1 MGKEQEVESLS
12 IKLNIDTVAVIQGL
26 TAVNNLFTKIS
37 DNAYTTTVQVNRML
51 AALGQLSGVHADTNG
66 VDLNGTPYRR
76 ATAEPTPPNDAGTTP
91 PPPPPPQPTPRPTV
105 APAPAPILPR
115 TAPRTNAHRLDYTT
129 RKWVNRIKRLVMP
142 LITVFGARALW
153 KGFNEGVK
161 MIDTYRKQIGMNTA
175 ELDKW
180 AKANQY
186 AGGSQKAFL
195 DTMAKFVKETGKSG
209 DEFIEMM
216 LHLNEMSKKEQEAFL
231 KTKGY
236 SEEAVAIF
244 KKSDADIVDILSV
257 TKDMAFTDNDI
268 KTVKG
273 FNEQWQRFKVIS
285 QGIGNILIRYIQPAL
300 TAILRLLND
309 VGDWAVKHQGTL
321 KTIATLMAMAFG
333 GAFIRQLKAGTGAGG
348 MFVKVLKALTSGVF
362 GFGKALNGVF
372 AAVFGAI
379 FVKRLKFSAISG
391 GALVTVFKNL
401 AKGVWAF
408 SKALLKSPITKVV
421 GALGFLYLILEDIVG
436 FVQGKNSFIGNML
449 EKWFGKDVAE
459 EVKASLTEVVDAISD
474 LWTFI
479 KFIFGSMTG
488 KLNGWGI
495 SWKNIGKLI
504 ATVVRWIIFIFS
516 LGVATI
522 LKILSVLG
530 KAIGKSIGYL
540 VVNIPKWWETIVNA
554 VKGWW
559 EDLKQGASDIWN
571 GIKDVISG
579 VIDEIVKIFE
589 NMWKSACEYIDK
601 TIDKLKELNPFQDKM
616 EAFGAWF
623 YDFKNGNPSDKVT
636 GTTRLPISRGVNIN
650 SEQKN
655 NITINTNES
664 AKAVKKTVER
674 YSKDLI
680 PSYVPMMN

>member
-76 ATAEPTPPNDAGTTP
+76 ATAEPTPPNDAGTPP

-161 MIDTYRKQIGMNTA
+161 MIDTYRKQIGMSTA

-216 LHLNEMSKKEQEAFL
+216 LHLNEMSKKEREAFL

-236 SEEAVAIF
+236 SEEAVALFLKNDNEIIRILKQTKEIAF
-244 KKSDADIVDILSV
+244 SDDDV
-257 TKDMAFTDNDI
+257 
-268 KTVKG
+268 KTVKA
-273 FNEQWQRFKVIS
+273 FNEQWERFKVLS
-285 QGIGNILIRYIQPAL
+285 QGIGNIFIRGIQPVF
-300 TAILRLLND
+300 TAVLKLVNGICDLIVRHKTTFKVLLS
-309 VGDWAVKHQGTL
+309 L
-321 KTIATLMAMAFG
+321 LMVAFG
-333 GAFIRQLKAGTGAGG
+333 GALIRQMRMGASAGG
-348 MFVKVLKALTSGVF
+348 LLVRVLQALTRGVF
-362 GFGKALNGVF
+362 S
-372 AAVFGAI
+372 
-379 FVKRLKFSAISG
+379 FSR
-391 GALVTVFKNL
+391 
-401 AKGVWAF
+401 
-408 SKALLKSPITKVV
+408 ALLASPLTWWLL
-421 GALGFLYLILEDIVG
+421 ALGALYLILEDIYYFATGGESV
-436 FVQGKNSFIGNML
+436 IGDLLN
-449 EKWFGKDVAE
+449 EWFGKENTEAIKKDLAEIVEGIIEFGGIVKEVAKDIFPYF
-459 EVKASLTEVVDAISD
+459 VKLS
-474 LWTFI
+474 
-479 KFIFGSMTG
+479 KFIV
-488 KLNGWGI
+488 KLQVTYLKAIFLIISAIIYGI
-495 SWKNIGKLI
+495 AKIGQWIGK
-504 ATVVRWIIFIFS
+504 
-516 LGVATI
+516 G
-522 LKILSVLG
+522 
-530 KAIGKSIGYL
+530 IGYL
-540 VVNIPKWWETIVNA
+540 VVNVPKWLDKVGKFVSDTWEGIK
-554 VKGWW
+554 KGT
-559 EDLKQGASDIWN
+559 EEVWN
-571 GIKDVISG
+571 GIKNFIGST
-579 VIDEIVKIFE
+579 IDGIIGFFK
-589 NMWKSACEYIDK
+589 NMWKTACDYVNK
-601 TIDKLKELNPFQDKM
+601 TIDKLQELNPFQEKS
-616 EAFGAWF
+616 EAFGAWWH
-623 YDFKNGNPSDKVT
+623 DFKNGNPADKLI
-636 GTTRLPISRGVNIN
+636 GTTRLPTSRGTNIN
-650 SEQKN
+650 SKQTN

-664 AKAVKKTVER
+664 GKAVKKTVER

-680 PSYVPMMN
+680 PSYVPQMN

>member
-66 VDLNGTPYRR
+66 VDLSGTPYRR

-153 KGFNEGVK
+153 KGFNEGVR

-236 SEEAVAIF
+236 SEEAVALFLKNDNEIISILKQTKEIAF
-244 KKSDADIVDILSV
+244 SDDDV
-257 TKDMAFTDNDI
+257 
-268 KTVKG
+268 KTVKA
-273 FNEQWQRFKVIS
+273 FNEQWERFKVLS
-285 QGIGNILIRYIQPAL
+285 QGIGNIFIRGIQPVF
-300 TAILRLLND
+300 TAVLKLVNGICDLIVRHKTTFKVLLS
-309 VGDWAVKHQGTL
+309 L
-321 KTIATLMAMAFG
+321 LMVAFG
-333 GAFIRQLKAGTGAGG
+333 GALIRQMRMGASAGG
-348 MFVKVLKALTSGVF
+348 LLVRVLQALTRGVF
-362 GFGKALNGVF
+362 S
-372 AAVFGAI
+372 
-379 FVKRLKFSAISG
+379 FSR
-391 GALVTVFKNL
+391 
-401 AKGVWAF
+401 
-408 SKALLKSPITKVV
+408 ALLASPLTWWLL
-421 GALGFLYLILEDIVG
+421 ALGALYLILEDIYYFATGGESV
-436 FVQGKNSFIGNML
+436 IGDLLN
-449 EKWFGKDVAE
+449 EWFGKENTEEIKKDLAEIVEGIIEFGGIVKKVA
-459 EVKASLTEVVDAISD
+459 KDIFPY
-474 LWTFI
+474 FI
-479 KFIFGSMTG
+479 KLSKFMVKLQTTYLKAIFFIISAIIY
-488 KLNGWGI
+488 GI
-495 SWKNIGKLI
+495 AKIGQWIGK
-504 ATVVRWIIFIFS
+504 
-516 LGVATI
+516 G
-522 LKILSVLG
+522 
-530 KAIGKSIGYL
+530 IGYL
-540 VVNIPKWWETIVNA
+540 VVNVPKWLDKVGQFVSDTWE
-554 VKGWW
+554 
-559 EDLKQGASDIWN
+559 
-571 GIKDVISG
+571 GIKKGTEEAWNSVCDIISG
-579 VIDEIVKIFE
+579 VIDNIIGFFK
-589 NMWKSACEYIDK
+589 NMWDKACEYIDK
-601 TIDKLKELNPFQDKM
+601 TVDKLKELNPFQDKS
-616 EAFGAWF
+616 EAFGSWVF
-623 YDFKNGNPSDKVT
+623 DRFNGNPADKVI
-636 GTTRLPISRGVNIN
+636 GTTRLPTSRSTNIK
-650 SEQKN
+650 SKQTN

-664 AKAVKKTVER
+664 AKAVKSSVER

-680 PSYVPMMN
+680 PSYVPQMI

>member
-76 ATAEPTPPNDAGTTP
+76 ATAEPTPPNDADTT

-236 SEEAVAIF
+236 SEEAVALFLKNDNEIIRILKQTKEIAF
-244 KKSDADIVDILSV
+244 SDDDV
-257 TKDMAFTDNDI
+257 
-268 KTVKG
+268 KTVKA
-273 FNEQWQRFKVIS
+273 FNEQWERFKVLS
-285 QGIGNILIRYIQPAL
+285 QGIGNIFIRGIQPVF
-300 TAILRLLND
+300 TAVLKLVNGICDLIVRHKTTFKVLLS
-309 VGDWAVKHQGTL
+309 L
-321 KTIATLMAMAFG
+321 LMVAFG
-333 GAFIRQLKAGTGAGG
+333 GALIRQMRMGASAGG
-348 MFVKVLKALTSGVF
+348 LLVRVLQALTRGVF
-362 GFGKALNGVF
+362 S
-372 AAVFGAI
+372 
-379 FVKRLKFSAISG
+379 FSR
-391 GALVTVFKNL
+391 
-401 AKGVWAF
+401 
-408 SKALLKSPITKVV
+408 ALLASPLTWWLL
-421 GALGFLYLILEDIVG
+421 ALGALYLILEDIYYFATDGESV
-436 FVQGKNSFIGNML
+436 IGDLLN
-449 EKWFGKDVAE
+449 EWFGKENTEEIKKDLAEIVEGIIEFGGIVKEVAKDIFPYF
-459 EVKASLTEVVDAISD
+459 VKLS
-474 LWTFI
+474 
-479 KFIFGSMTG
+479 KFIV
-488 KLNGWGI
+488 KLQVTYLKAIFLIISAIIYGI
-495 SWKNIGKLI
+495 AKLGQWIGK
-504 ATVVRWIIFIFS
+504 
-516 LGVATI
+516 G
-522 LKILSVLG
+522 
-530 KAIGKSIGYL
+530 IGYL
-540 VVNIPKWWETIVNA
+540 VVNVPKWLDKVGKFVSDTWEGIK
-554 VKGWW
+554 KGT
-559 EDLKQGASDIWN
+559 ENIWN
-571 GIKDVISG
+571 GIKNFIGST
-579 VIDEIVKIFE
+579 IDGIIGFFK
-589 NMWKSACEYIDK
+589 NMWKTACDYVNK
-601 TIDKLKELNPFQDKM
+601 TIGKLKELNPLQERSED
-616 EAFGAWF
+616 GGVWLH
-623 YDFKNGNPSDKVT
+623 DFIYGDPTAGIVGTHALPTYNIHSD
-636 GTTRLPISRGVNIN
+636 
-650 SEQKN
+650 QKN

-680 PSYVPMMN
+680 PSYVPQMN

>member
-153 KGFNEGVK
+153 KGFNEGVR

-236 SEEAVAIF
+236 SEEAVALFLKNDNEIISILKQTKEIAF
-244 KKSDADIVDILSV
+244 SDDDV
-257 TKDMAFTDNDI
+257 
-268 KTVKG
+268 KTVKA
-273 FNEQWQRFKVIS
+273 FNEQWERFKVLS
-285 QGIGNILIRYIQPAL
+285 QGIGNIFIRGIQPVF
-300 TAILRLLND
+300 TAVLKLVNGICDLIVRHKTTFKVLLS
-309 VGDWAVKHQGTL
+309 L
-321 KTIATLMAMAFG
+321 LMVAFG
-333 GAFIRQLKAGTGAGG
+333 GALIRQMRMGASAGG
-348 MFVKVLKALTSGVF
+348 LLVRVLQALTRGVF
-362 GFGKALNGVF
+362 S
-372 AAVFGAI
+372 
-379 FVKRLKFSAISG
+379 FSR
-391 GALVTVFKNL
+391 
-401 AKGVWAF
+401 
-408 SKALLKSPITKVV
+408 ALLASPLTWWLL
-421 GALGFLYLILEDIVG
+421 ALGALYLILEDIYYFATGGESV
-436 FVQGKNSFIGNML
+436 IGDLLN
-449 EKWFGKDVAE
+449 EWFGKENTEAIKKDLAEIVDGIIEFGGIVKKVA
-459 EVKASLTEVVDAISD
+459 KDIFPY
-474 LWTFI
+474 FI
-479 KFIFGSMTG
+479 KLSKFMVKLQTTYLKAIFFIISAIIY
-488 KLNGWGI
+488 GI
-495 SWKNIGKLI
+495 AKIGQWIGK
-504 ATVVRWIIFIFS
+504 
-516 LGVATI
+516 G
-522 LKILSVLG
+522 
-530 KAIGKSIGYL
+530 IGYL
-540 VVNIPKWWETIVNA
+540 VVNVPKWLDKVGQFVSDTWE
-554 VKGWW
+554 
-559 EDLKQGASDIWN
+559 
-571 GIKDVISG
+571 GIKKGTEEAWNSVCDIISG
-579 VIDEIVKIFE
+579 VIDTIIGFFK
-589 NMWKSACEYIDK
+589 NMWDKACEYIDK
-601 TIDKLKELNPFQDKM
+601 TVDKLKELNPFQEKS
-616 EAFGAWF
+616 EAFGSWVF
-623 YDFKNGNPSDKVT
+623 DRFNGNPSDKLT
-636 GTTRLPISRGVNIN
+636 GTTRLPISRGTNIN
-650 SEQKN
+650 SEQTN

-664 AKAVKKTVER
+664 AKAVKNTVER

-680 PSYVPMMN
+680 PSYVPQMN

>member
-76 ATAEPTPPNDAGTTP
+76 ATAEPTPPNDAATTP

-236 SEEAVAIF
+236 SEEAVALFLKNDNEIIQILKQTKEIAF
-244 KKSDADIVDILSV
+244 SDDDV
-257 TKDMAFTDNDI
+257 
-268 KTVKG
+268 KTVKA
-273 FNEQWQRFKVIS
+273 FNEQWERFKVLS
-285 QGIGNILIRYIQPAL
+285 QGIGNIFIRGIQPVF
-300 TAILRLLND
+300 TAVLKLVNGICDLIVRHKTTFKVLLS
-309 VGDWAVKHQGTL
+309 L
-321 KTIATLMAMAFG
+321 LMVAFG
-333 GAFIRQLKAGTGAGG
+333 GALIRQMRMGASAGG
-348 MFVKVLKALTSGVF
+348 LLVRVLQALTRGVF
-362 GFGKALNGVF
+362 S
-372 AAVFGAI
+372 
-379 FVKRLKFSAISG
+379 FSR
-391 GALVTVFKNL
+391 
-401 AKGVWAF
+401 
-408 SKALLKSPITKVV
+408 ALLASPLTWWLL
-421 GALGFLYLILEDIVG
+421 ALGALYLILEDIYYFATGGESV
-436 FVQGKNSFIGNML
+436 IGDLLN
-449 EKWFGKDVAE
+449 EWFGKENTEAIKKDLAEIVDGIIEFGGIVKEVAKDIFPYF
-459 EVKASLTEVVDAISD
+459 VKLS
-474 LWTFI
+474 
-479 KFIFGSMTG
+479 KFIV
-488 KLNGWGI
+488 KLQTTYLKAIFFIISAIIYGI
-495 SWKNIGKLI
+495 AKIGQWIGK
-504 ATVVRWIIFIFS
+504 
-516 LGVATI
+516 G
-522 LKILSVLG
+522 
-530 KAIGKSIGYL
+530 IGYL
-540 VVNIPKWWETIVNA
+540 VVNVPKWLDKVGQFVSDTWEGI
-554 VKGWW
+554 
-559 EDLKQGASDIWN
+559 KQGTEEVWN
-571 GIKDVISG
+571 SVCEIISG
-579 VIDEIVKIFE
+579 VIDNIIGFFK
-589 NMWKSACEYIDK
+589 NMWDKACEYIDK
-601 TIDKLKELNPFQDKM
+601 TVDKLKELNPFQDKM
-616 EAFGAWF
+616 EAFGAWW
-623 YDFKNGNPSDKVT
+623 YDFKNGNPADKVT
-636 GTTRLPISRGVNIN
+636 GTTRLPISRGTNIN
-650 SEQKN
+650 SEQTN

-664 AKAVKKTVER
+664 AKAVKNTVER

-680 PSYVPMMN
+680 PSYVPQMN

>member
-153 KGFNEGVK
+153 KGFNEGVR

-236 SEEAVAIF
+236 SEEAVALFLKNDNEIISILKQTKEIAF
-244 KKSDADIVDILSV
+244 SDDDV
-257 TKDMAFTDNDI
+257 
-268 KTVKG
+268 KTVKA
-273 FNEQWQRFKVIS
+273 FNEQWERFKVLS
-285 QGIGNILIRYIQPAL
+285 QGIGNIFIRGIQPVF
-300 TAILRLLND
+300 TAVLKLVNGICDLIVRHKTTFKVLLS
-309 VGDWAVKHQGTL
+309 L
-321 KTIATLMAMAFG
+321 LMVAFG
-333 GAFIRQLKAGTGAGG
+333 GALIRQMRMGASAGG
-348 MFVKVLKALTSGVF
+348 LLVRVLQALTRGVF
-362 GFGKALNGVF
+362 S
-372 AAVFGAI
+372 
-379 FVKRLKFSAISG
+379 FSR
-391 GALVTVFKNL
+391 
-401 AKGVWAF
+401 
-408 SKALLKSPITKVV
+408 ALLASPLTWWLL
-421 GALGFLYLILEDIVG
+421 ALGALYLILEDIYYFATGGESV
-436 FVQGKNSFIGNML
+436 IGDLLN
-449 EKWFGKDVAE
+449 EWFGKENTEAIKKDLAEIVDGIIEFGGIVKKVA
-459 EVKASLTEVVDAISD
+459 KDIFPY
-474 LWTFI
+474 FI
-479 KFIFGSMTG
+479 KLSKFMVKLQTTYLKAIFFIISAIIY
-488 KLNGWGI
+488 GI
-495 SWKNIGKLI
+495 AKIGQWIGK
-504 ATVVRWIIFIFS
+504 
-516 LGVATI
+516 G
-522 LKILSVLG
+522 
-530 KAIGKSIGYL
+530 IGYL
-540 VVNIPKWWETIVNA
+540 VVNVPKWLDKVGQFVSDTWE
-554 VKGWW
+554 
-559 EDLKQGASDIWN
+559 
-571 GIKDVISG
+571 GIKKGTEEAWNSVCDIISG
-579 VIDEIVKIFE
+579 VIDTIIGFFK
-589 NMWKSACEYIDK
+589 NMWDKACEYIDK
-601 TIDKLKELNPFQDKM
+601 TVDKLKELNPFQEKS
-616 EAFGAWF
+616 EAFGSWVF
-623 YDFKNGNPSDKVT
+623 DRFNGNPSDKLT
-636 GTTRLPISRGVNIN
+636 GTTRLPISRGTNIN
-650 SEQKN
+650 SEQTN

-664 AKAVKKTVER
+664 AKAVKSSVER

-680 PSYVPMMN
+680 PSYVPQMI

>member
-26 TAVNNLFTKIS
+26 TVVNNLFTKIS

-76 ATAEPTPPNDAGTTP
+76 ATAEPTPPNDADTT

-236 SEEAVAIF
+236 SEEAVALFLKNDNEIIRILKQTKEIAF
-244 KKSDADIVDILSV
+244 SDDDV
-257 TKDMAFTDNDI
+257 
-268 KTVKG
+268 KTVKA
-273 FNEQWQRFKVIS
+273 FNEQWERFKVLS
-285 QGIGNILIRYIQPAL
+285 QGIGNIFIRGIQPVF
-300 TAILRLLND
+300 TAVLKLVNGICDLIVRHKTTFKVLLS
-309 VGDWAVKHQGTL
+309 L
-321 KTIATLMAMAFG
+321 LMVAFG
-333 GAFIRQLKAGTGAGG
+333 GALIRQMRMGASAGG
-348 MFVKVLKALTSGVF
+348 LLVRVLQALTRGVF
-362 GFGKALNGVF
+362 S
-372 AAVFGAI
+372 
-379 FVKRLKFSAISG
+379 FSR
-391 GALVTVFKNL
+391 
-401 AKGVWAF
+401 
-408 SKALLKSPITKVV
+408 ALLASPLTWWLL
-421 GALGFLYLILEDIVG
+421 ALGALYLILEDIYYFATGGESV
-436 FVQGKNSFIGNML
+436 IGDLLN
-449 EKWFGKDVAE
+449 EWFGKENTEEIKKDLAEIVEGIIEFGGIVKKVAKDIFPYF
-459 EVKASLTEVVDAISD
+459 VKLS
-474 LWTFI
+474 
-479 KFIFGSMTG
+479 KFIV
-488 KLNGWGI
+488 KLQVTYLKAIFLIISAIIYGI
-495 SWKNIGKLI
+495 AKLGQWIGK
-504 ATVVRWIIFIFS
+504 
-516 LGVATI
+516 G
-522 LKILSVLG
+522 
-530 KAIGKSIGYL
+530 IGYL
-540 VVNIPKWWETIVNA
+540 VVNVPKWFNTIAKFVSDTWEGI
-554 VKGWW
+554 
-559 EDLKQGASDIWN
+559 KQGTEEVWN
-571 GIKDVISG
+571 TICEIISG
-579 VIDEIVKIFE
+579 AIDGIIGFFK
-589 NMWKSACEYIDK
+589 NMWDKACEYIDK
-601 TIDKLKELNPFQDKM
+601 TVDKLKELNPFQKWA
-616 EAFGAWF
+616 EEKGGKL
-623 YDFKNGNPSDKVT
+623 YDAIWGNPSDKVT
-636 GTTRLPISRGVNIN
+636 GTTRLPISRGTNIN
-650 SEQKN
+650 SEQTN

-664 AKAVKKTVER
+664 AKAVKNTIER

-680 PSYVPMMN
+680 PSYVPQMN

>member
-236 SEEAVAIF
+236 SEEAVALFLKNDNEIIRILKQTKEIAF
-244 KKSDADIVDILSV
+244 SDDDV
-257 TKDMAFTDNDI
+257 
-268 KTVKG
+268 KTVKA
-273 FNEQWQRFKVIS
+273 FNEQWERFKVLS
-285 QGIGNILIRYIQPAL
+285 QGIGNIFIRGIQPVFTAVLKLVNGICDLIVRHKTTFKVLLSLLMVAFGSTLIRQMRMGASAGGLLVRVLQAL
-300 TAILRLLND
+300 TR
-309 VGDWAVKHQGTL
+309 
-321 KTIATLMAMAFG
+321 
-333 GAFIRQLKAGTGAGG
+333 
-348 MFVKVLKALTSGVF
+348 GVF
-362 GFGKALNGVF
+362 S
-372 AAVFGAI
+372 
-379 FVKRLKFSAISG
+379 FSR
-391 GALVTVFKNL
+391 
-401 AKGVWAF
+401 
-408 SKALLKSPITKVV
+408 ALLASPLTWWLL
-421 GALGFLYLILEDIVG
+421 ALGALYLILEDIYYFATGGESV
-436 FVQGKNSFIGNML
+436 IGDLLN
-449 EKWFGKDVAE
+449 EWFGKENTEAIKKDLAEIVEGIIEFGGIVKEVAKDIFPYF
-459 EVKASLTEVVDAISD
+459 VKLS
-474 LWTFI
+474 
-479 KFIFGSMTG
+479 KFIL
-488 KLNGWGI
+488 KLQTTYLKAIFFIVSAIIYGI
-495 SWKNIGKLI
+495 AKIGQWIGK
-504 ATVVRWIIFIFS
+504 
-516 LGVATI
+516 G
-522 LKILSVLG
+522 
-530 KAIGKSIGYL
+530 IGFL
-540 VVNIPKWWETIVNA
+540 VVNVPKWLDKVSQFVSDKWEGI
-554 VKGWW
+554 
-559 EDLKQGASDIWN
+559 KQGTAEVWN
-571 GIKDVISG
+571 SICEIISG
-579 VIDEIVKIFE
+579 VIDTIIGFFK
-589 NMWKSACEYIDK
+589 NMWDKACEYIDK
-601 TIDKLKELNPFQDKM
+601 TVDKLKELNPFQDKM
-616 EAFGAWF
+616 EAFGAWVF
-623 YDFKNGNPSDKVT
+623 DRFNGNPSDKVT
-636 GTTRLPISRGVNIN
+636 GTTRLPISRGTNIN
-650 SEQKN
+650 SEQTN

-664 AKAVKKTVER
+664 AKAVKTTIER

-680 PSYVPMMN
+680 PSYVPQMN

>member
-236 SEEAVAIF
+236 SEEAVALFLKNDNEIIRILKQTKEIAF
-244 KKSDADIVDILSV
+244 SDDDVKI
-257 TKDMAFTDNDI
+257 
-268 KTVKG
+268 VKG
-273 FNEQWQRFKVIS
+273 FNEQWERFKVLS
-285 QGIGNILIRYIQPAL
+285 QGIGNIFIRGIQPVFTAVLKLVNGICDLIVRHKTTFKVLLSLLMVAFGTTLIRQMRMGASAGGLLVRVLQAL
-300 TAILRLLND
+300 TR
-309 VGDWAVKHQGTL
+309 
-321 KTIATLMAMAFG
+321 
-333 GAFIRQLKAGTGAGG
+333 
-348 MFVKVLKALTSGVF
+348 GVF
-362 GFGKALNGVF
+362 S
-372 AAVFGAI
+372 
-379 FVKRLKFSAISG
+379 FSR
-391 GALVTVFKNL
+391 
-401 AKGVWAF
+401 
-408 SKALLKSPITKVV
+408 ALLASPLTWWLL
-421 GALGFLYLILEDIVG
+421 ALGALYLILEDIYYFATDGESV
-436 FVQGKNSFIGNML
+436 IGDLLN
-449 EKWFGKDVAE
+449 EWFGKENTEEIKKDLAEIVEGIIEFGGMIKEVAKDIFPYF
-459 EVKASLTEVVDAISD
+459 VKLSKFMLKLQTTYLKAIFLIISA
-474 LWTFI
+474 I
-479 KFIFGSMTG
+479 IY
-488 KLNGWGI
+488 GI
-495 SWKNIGKLI
+495 AKIGQWIGK
-504 ATVVRWIIFIFS
+504 
-516 LGVATI
+516 G
-522 LKILSVLG
+522 
-530 KAIGKSIGYL
+530 IGYL
-540 VVNIPKWWETIVNA
+540 VVNVPKWLEKVGQFVSDTWEGI
-554 VKGWW
+554 
-559 EDLKQGASDIWN
+559 KQGTVEVWN
-571 GIKDVISG
+571 SICEIISG
-579 VIDEIVKIFE
+579 VIDTVIGFFK
-589 NMWKSACEYIDK
+589 NMWDKACEYIDK
-601 TIDKLKELNPFQDKM
+601 TVDKLKELNPFQKWA
-616 EAFGAWF
+616 EEKGGKL
-623 YDFKNGNPSDKVT
+623 YDAIWGNPSDKVT
-636 GTTRLPISRGVNIN
+636 GTTRLPISRGTNIN
-650 SEQKN
+650 SNQEN
-655 NITINTNES
+655 NITINTTES
-664 AKAVKKTVER
+664 AKAVKDTIER

>member
-153 KGFNEGVK
+153 KGFNEGVR

-236 SEEAVAIF
+236 SEEAVALFLKNDNEIISILKQTKEIAF
-244 KKSDADIVDILSV
+244 SDDDV
-257 TKDMAFTDNDI
+257 
-268 KTVKG
+268 KTVKA
-273 FNEQWQRFKVIS
+273 FNEQWERFKVLS
-285 QGIGNILIRYIQPAL
+285 QGIGNIFIRGIQPVF
-300 TAILRLLND
+300 TAVLKLVNGICDLIVRHKTTFKVLLS
-309 VGDWAVKHQGTL
+309 L
-321 KTIATLMAMAFG
+321 LMVAFG
-333 GAFIRQLKAGTGAGG
+333 GALIRQMRMGASAGG
-348 MFVKVLKALTSGVF
+348 LLVRVLQALTRGVF
-362 GFGKALNGVF
+362 S
-372 AAVFGAI
+372 
-379 FVKRLKFSAISG
+379 FSR
-391 GALVTVFKNL
+391 
-401 AKGVWAF
+401 
-408 SKALLKSPITKVV
+408 ALLASPLTWWLL
-421 GALGFLYLILEDIVG
+421 ALGALYLILEDIYYFATGGESV
-436 FVQGKNSFIGNML
+436 IGDLLN
-449 EKWFGKDVAE
+449 EWFGKENTEEIKKDLAEIVEGIIEFGGIVKKVA
-459 EVKASLTEVVDAISD
+459 KDIFPY
-474 LWTFI
+474 FI
-479 KFIFGSMTG
+479 KLSKFMVKLQTTYLKAIFFIISAIIY
-488 KLNGWGI
+488 GI
-495 SWKNIGKLI
+495 AKIGQWIGK
-504 ATVVRWIIFIFS
+504 
-516 LGVATI
+516 G
-522 LKILSVLG
+522 
-530 KAIGKSIGYL
+530 IGYL
-540 VVNIPKWWETIVNA
+540 VVNVPKWLDKVGQFVSDTWEGI
-554 VKGWW
+554 
-559 EDLKQGASDIWN
+559 KQGTKEVWN
-571 GIKDVISG
+571 SICEIISG
-579 VIDEIVKIFE
+579 AIDGIIGFFK
-589 NMWKSACEYIDK
+589 NMWNKACEYIDK

-616 EAFGAWF
+616 EAFGARVF
-623 YDFKNGNPSDKVT
+623 DRFNGNPSDKLI
-636 GTTRLPISRGVNIN
+636 GTTRLPTSRGTNIK
-650 SEQKN
+650 SKQTN

-680 PSYVPMMN
+680 PSYVPQMI

>member
-26 TAVNNLFTKIS
+26 TTVNNLFTKIA

-236 SEEAVAIF
+236 SEEAVALF
-244 KKSDADIVDILSV
+244 LKNDADIIRILKQ
-257 TKDMAFTDNDI
+257 TKEIAFSDDDV
-268 KTVKG
+268 KTVKA
-273 FNEQWQRFKVIS
+273 FNEQWERFKVLS
-285 QGIGNILIRYIQPAL
+285 QGIGNIFIRGIQPVF
-300 TAILRLLND
+300 TAVLKLVNGICDLIVRHKTTFKVLLS
-309 VGDWAVKHQGTL
+309 L
-321 KTIATLMAMAFG
+321 LMVAFG
-333 GAFIRQLKAGTGAGG
+333 GTLIRQMRMGASAGG
-348 MFVKVLKALTSGVF
+348 LLVRVLQALTRGVF
-362 GFGKALNGVF
+362 
-372 AAVFGAI
+372 
-379 FVKRLKFSAISG
+379 S
-391 GALVTVFKNL
+391 
-401 AKGVWAF
+401 F
-408 SKALLKSPITKVV
+408 SKALLASPLTWWLL
-421 GALGFLYLILEDIVG
+421 ALGALYLILEDIYYFATGGESV
-436 FVQGKNSFIGNML
+436 IGDLLN
-449 EKWFGKDVAE
+449 EWFGKENTEAIKKDLAEIVEGIIEFGGIVKEVAKDIFPYF
-459 EVKASLTEVVDAISD
+459 VKLS
-474 LWTFI
+474 
-479 KFIFGSMTG
+479 KFIL
-488 KLNGWGI
+488 KLQTTYLKAIFFIISAIIYGI
-495 SWKNIGKLI
+495 AKIGQWIGK
-504 ATVVRWIIFIFS
+504 
-516 LGVATI
+516 G
-522 LKILSVLG
+522 
-530 KAIGKSIGYL
+530 IGYL
-540 VVNIPKWWETIVNA
+540 VVNVPKWLDKVGKFVSDTWEGI
-554 VKGWW
+554 
-559 EDLKQGASDIWN
+559 KQGTVEVWN
-571 GIKDVISG
+571 SICEIISG
-579 VIDEIVKIFE
+579 VIDTVIGFFK
-589 NMWKSACEYIDK
+589 NMWKTACDYVNK
-601 TIDKLKELNPFQDKM
+601 TIDKLKELNPFQEKS
-616 EAFGAWF
+616 EAFGSWVF
-623 YDFKNGNPSDKVT
+623 DRFNGNPSDKVT

-664 AKAVKKTVER
+664 AKAVKETVER

>member
-76 ATAEPTPPNDAGTTP
+76 ATAEPTPPNEAGTTP

-153 KGFNEGVK
+153 KGFNDGVK

-236 SEEAVAIF
+236 SEEAVALFLKNDNEIIRILKQTKEIAF
-244 KKSDADIVDILSV
+244 SDDDVKI
-257 TKDMAFTDNDI
+257 
-268 KTVKG
+268 VKG
-273 FNEQWQRFKVIS
+273 FNEQWERFKVLS
-285 QGIGNILIRYIQPAL
+285 QGIGNIFIRGIQPVF
-300 TAILRLLND
+300 TAVLKLVNGICDLIVRHKTTFKVLLS
-309 VGDWAVKHQGTL
+309 L
-321 KTIATLMAMAFG
+321 LMVAFG
-333 GAFIRQLKAGTGAGG
+333 GALIRQMRMGASAGG
-348 MFVKVLKALTSGVF
+348 LLVRVLQALTRGVF
-362 GFGKALNGVF
+362 S
-372 AAVFGAI
+372 
-379 FVKRLKFSAISG
+379 FSR
-391 GALVTVFKNL
+391 
-401 AKGVWAF
+401 
-408 SKALLKSPITKVV
+408 ALLASPLTWWLL
-421 GALGFLYLILEDIVG
+421 ALGALYLILEDIYYFATGGESV
-436 FVQGKNSFIGNML
+436 IGDLLN
-449 EKWFGKDVAE
+449 EWFGKENTEEIKKDLAEIVEGIIEFGGVVKEVAKDIFPYF
-459 EVKASLTEVVDAISD
+459 VKLS
-474 LWTFI
+474 
-479 KFIFGSMTG
+479 KFIV
-488 KLNGWGI
+488 KLQVTYLKAIFLIISAIIYGI
-495 SWKNIGKLI
+495 AKLGQWIGK
-504 ATVVRWIIFIFS
+504 
-516 LGVATI
+516 G
-522 LKILSVLG
+522 
-530 KAIGKSIGYL
+530 IGYL
-540 VVNIPKWWETIVNA
+540 VVNVPKWLDKVGQFVSDTWEGI
-554 VKGWW
+554 
-559 EDLKQGASDIWN
+559 KQGTEEVWN
-571 GIKDVISG
+571 TICEIISG
-579 VIDEIVKIFE
+579 AIDGIIGFFK
-589 NMWKSACEYIDK
+589 NMWDKACEYIDK
-601 TIDKLKELNPFQDKM
+601 TIDKLKELNPFQKWA
-616 EAFGAWF
+616 EEKGGKL
-623 YDFKNGNPSDKVT
+623 YDAIWGNPSDKVT
-636 GTTRLPISRGVNIN
+636 GTTRLPISRGTNIN
-650 SEQKN
+650 SEQTN

-664 AKAVKKTVER
+664 AKAVKNTIER

-680 PSYVPMMN
+680 PSYVPQMN

>member
-91 PPPPPPQPTPRPTV
+91 PPPPPPPQPTPRPTV
-105 APAPAPILPR
+105 APAPILPR

-153 KGFNEGVK
+153 KGFNEGVR

-236 SEEAVAIF
+236 SEEAVALFLKNDNEIISILKQTKEIAF
-244 KKSDADIVDILSV
+244 SDDDV
-257 TKDMAFTDNDI
+257 
-268 KTVKG
+268 KTVKA
-273 FNEQWQRFKVIS
+273 FNEQWERFKVLS
-285 QGIGNILIRYIQPAL
+285 QGIGNIFIRGIQPVF
-300 TAILRLLND
+300 TAVLKLVNGICDLIVRHKTTFKVLLS
-309 VGDWAVKHQGTL
+309 L
-321 KTIATLMAMAFG
+321 LMVAFG
-333 GAFIRQLKAGTGAGG
+333 GALIRQMRMGASAGG
-348 MFVKVLKALTSGVF
+348 LLVRVLQALTRGVF
-362 GFGKALNGVF
+362 S
-372 AAVFGAI
+372 
-379 FVKRLKFSAISG
+379 FSR
-391 GALVTVFKNL
+391 
-401 AKGVWAF
+401 
-408 SKALLKSPITKVV
+408 ALLASPLTWWLL
-421 GALGFLYLILEDIVG
+421 ALGALYLILEDIYYFATGGESV
-436 FVQGKNSFIGNML
+436 IGDLLN
-449 EKWFGKDVAE
+449 EWFGKENTEEIKKDLAEIVEGIIEFGGIVKKVA
-459 EVKASLTEVVDAISD
+459 KDIFPY
-474 LWTFI
+474 FI
-479 KFIFGSMTG
+479 KLSKFMVKLQTTYLKAIFFIISAIIY
-488 KLNGWGI
+488 GI
-495 SWKNIGKLI
+495 AKIGQWIGK
-504 ATVVRWIIFIFS
+504 
-516 LGVATI
+516 G
-522 LKILSVLG
+522 
-530 KAIGKSIGYL
+530 IGYL
-540 VVNIPKWWETIVNA
+540 VVNVPKWLDKVGQFVSDTWEGI
-554 VKGWW
+554 
-559 EDLKQGASDIWN
+559 KQGTKEVWN
-571 GIKDVISG
+571 SVSEIISG
-579 VIDEIVKIFE
+579 VIDTIIGFFK
-589 NMWKSACEYIDK
+589 NMWDKACEYIDK
-601 TIDKLKELNPFQDKM
+601 TVDKLKELNPFQDKS
-616 EAFGAWF
+616 EAFGAWW
-623 YDFKNGNPSDKVT
+623 YDFKNGNPADKVI
-636 GTTRLPISRGVNIN
+636 GTTRLPTSRSTNIK
-650 SEQKN
+650 SKQTN

-664 AKAVKKTVER
+664 AKAVKSSVER

-680 PSYVPMMN
+680 PSYVPQMI

>member
-236 SEEAVAIF
+236 SEEAVALFLKNDNEIIRILKQTKEIAF
-244 KKSDADIVDILSV
+244 SDDDV
-257 TKDMAFTDNDI
+257 
-268 KTVKG
+268 KTVKA
-273 FNEQWQRFKVIS
+273 FNEQWERFKVLS
-285 QGIGNILIRYIQPAL
+285 QGIGNIFIRGIQPVF
-300 TAILRLLND
+300 TAVLKLVNGICDLIVRHKTTFKVLLS
-309 VGDWAVKHQGTL
+309 L
-321 KTIATLMAMAFG
+321 LMVAFG
-333 GAFIRQLKAGTGAGG
+333 GALIRQMRMGANAGG
-348 MFVKVLKALTSGVF
+348 LLVRVLQALTRGVF
-362 GFGKALNGVF
+362 S
-372 AAVFGAI
+372 
-379 FVKRLKFSAISG
+379 FSR
-391 GALVTVFKNL
+391 
-401 AKGVWAF
+401 
-408 SKALLKSPITKVV
+408 ALLASPLTWWLL
-421 GALGFLYLILEDIVG
+421 ALGALYLILEDIYYFATGGESV
-436 FVQGKNSFIGNML
+436 IGDLLN
-449 EKWFGKDVAE
+449 EWFGKENTEEIKKDLAEIVEGIIEFGGIVKEVAKDIFPYF
-459 EVKASLTEVVDAISD
+459 VKLS
-474 LWTFI
+474 
-479 KFIFGSMTG
+479 KFIL
-488 KLNGWGI
+488 KLQTTYLKAIFFIISAIIYGI
-495 SWKNIGKLI
+495 AKIGQWIGK
-504 ATVVRWIIFIFS
+504 
-516 LGVATI
+516 G
-522 LKILSVLG
+522 
-530 KAIGKSIGYL
+530 IGFL
-540 VVNIPKWWETIVNA
+540 VVNVPKWLDKVSQFVSDKWEGI
-554 VKGWW
+554 
-559 EDLKQGASDIWN
+559 KQGTAEVWN
-571 GIKDVISG
+571 SICEIISG
-579 VIDEIVKIFE
+579 VIDTIIGFFK
-589 NMWKSACEYIDK
+589 NMWDKACEYIDK
-601 TIDKLKELNPFQDKM
+601 TVDKLKELNPFQDKM

-623 YDFKNGNPSDKVT
+623 YDFKNGNPADNLT
-636 GTTRLPISRGVNIN
+636 GTTRLPISRGTNIN
-650 SEQKN
+650 SEQTN

-664 AKAVKKTVER
+664 AKAVKNTIER

-680 PSYVPMMN
+680 PSYVPQMN

>member
-236 SEEAVAIF
+236 SEEAVALFLKNDNEIIRILKQTKEIAF
-244 KKSDADIVDILSV
+244 SDDDV
-257 TKDMAFTDNDI
+257 
-268 KTVKG
+268 KTVKA
-273 FNEQWQRFKVIS
+273 FNEQWERFKVLS
-285 QGIGNILIRYIQPAL
+285 QGIGNIFIRGIQPVF
-300 TAILRLLND
+300 TAVLKLVNGICDLIVRHKTTFKVLLS
-309 VGDWAVKHQGTL
+309 L
-321 KTIATLMAMAFG
+321 LMVAFG
-333 GAFIRQLKAGTGAGG
+333 GALIRQMRMGASAGG
-348 MFVKVLKALTSGVF
+348 LLVRVLQALTRGVF
-362 GFGKALNGVF
+362 S
-372 AAVFGAI
+372 
-379 FVKRLKFSAISG
+379 FSR
-391 GALVTVFKNL
+391 
-401 AKGVWAF
+401 
-408 SKALLKSPITKVV
+408 ALLASPLTWWLL
-421 GALGFLYLILEDIVG
+421 ALGALYLILEDIYYFATDGESV
-436 FVQGKNSFIGNML
+436 IGDLLN
-449 EKWFGKDVAE
+449 EWFGKENTEEIKKDLAEIVEGIIEFGGVIKEVAKDIFPYF
-459 EVKASLTEVVDAISD
+459 VKLSKFMVKLQTTYLKAIFLIISA
-474 LWTFI
+474 I
-479 KFIFGSMTG
+479 IY
-488 KLNGWGI
+488 GI
-495 SWKNIGKLI
+495 AKIGQWIGK
-504 ATVVRWIIFIFS
+504 
-516 LGVATI
+516 G
-522 LKILSVLG
+522 
-530 KAIGKSIGYL
+530 IGYL
-540 VVNIPKWWETIVNA
+540 VVNVPKWLDKVGQFVSDTWEGI
-554 VKGWW
+554 
-559 EDLKQGASDIWN
+559 KQGTKEVWN
-571 GIKDVISG
+571 SICEIISG
-579 VIDEIVKIFE
+579 VIDNIIGFFK
-589 NMWKSACEYIDK
+589 NMWDKACEYIDK
-601 TIDKLKELNPFQDKM
+601 TVDKLKELNPFQDKM
-616 EAFGAWF
+616 EEFGAWF
-623 YDFKNGNPSDKVT
+623 YDFKNGNPADKLT
-636 GTTRLPISRGVNIN
+636 GTTRLPTSRGTNIN
-650 SEQKN
+650 SEQTN

-664 AKAVKKTVER
+664 AKAVKNTVER

-680 PSYVPMMN
+680 PSYVPQMN

>member
-26 TAVNNLFTKIS
+26 TVVNNLFTKIS

-76 ATAEPTPPNDAGTTP
+76 ATAEPTPPNDADTT

-236 SEEAVAIF
+236 SEEAVALFLKNDNEIIRILKQTKEIAF
-244 KKSDADIVDILSV
+244 SDDDV
-257 TKDMAFTDNDI
+257 
-268 KTVKG
+268 KTVKA
-273 FNEQWQRFKVIS
+273 FNEQWERFKVLS
-285 QGIGNILIRYIQPAL
+285 QGIGNIFIRGIQPVFTAVLKLVNGICDLIVRHKTTFKVLLSLLMVAFGTTLIRQMRMGASAGGLLVRVLQAL
-300 TAILRLLND
+300 TR
-309 VGDWAVKHQGTL
+309 
-321 KTIATLMAMAFG
+321 
-333 GAFIRQLKAGTGAGG
+333 
-348 MFVKVLKALTSGVF
+348 GVF
-362 GFGKALNGVF
+362 S
-372 AAVFGAI
+372 
-379 FVKRLKFSAISG
+379 FSR
-391 GALVTVFKNL
+391 
-401 AKGVWAF
+401 
-408 SKALLKSPITKVV
+408 ALLASPLTWWLL
-421 GALGFLYLILEDIVG
+421 ALGALYLILEDIYYFATDGESV
-436 FVQGKNSFIGNML
+436 IGDLLN
-449 EKWFGKDVAE
+449 EWFGKENTEEIKKDLAEIVEGIIEFGGVVKEVAKDIFPYF
-459 EVKASLTEVVDAISD
+459 VKLS
-474 LWTFI
+474 
-479 KFIFGSMTG
+479 KFIV
-488 KLNGWGI
+488 KLQVTYLKAIFLIISAIIYGI
-495 SWKNIGKLI
+495 AKLGQWIGK
-504 ATVVRWIIFIFS
+504 
-516 LGVATI
+516 G
-522 LKILSVLG
+522 
-530 KAIGKSIGYL
+530 IGYL
-540 VVNIPKWWETIVNA
+540 VVNVPKWFNTIAKFISDTWEGI
-554 VKGWW
+554 
-559 EDLKQGASDIWN
+559 KQGTEEVWNSVCDI
-571 GIKDVISG
+571 ISG
-579 VIDEIVKIFE
+579 VIDTIIGFFK
-589 NMWKSACEYIDK
+589 NMWNKACEYIDK
-601 TIDKLKELNPFQDKM
+601 TVDKLKELNPFQEKS
-616 EAFGAWF
+616 EAFGSWVF
-623 YDFKNGNPSDKVT
+623 DRFNGNPSDRVT
-636 GTTRLPISRGVNIN
+636 GTTRLPISRGTNIN
-650 SEQKN
+650 SEQTN

-664 AKAVKKTVER
+664 AKAVKNTIER

-680 PSYVPMMN
+680 PSYVPQMN

>member
-26 TAVNNLFTKIS
+26 TTVNNLFTKIS

-76 ATAEPTPPNDAGTTP
+76 ATAEPTPPNDAGTPP

-216 LHLNEMSKKEQEAFL
+216 LHLNEMSKKEREAFL

-236 SEEAVAIF
+236 SEEAVALFLKNDNEIIRILKQTKEIAF
-244 KKSDADIVDILSV
+244 SDDDV
-257 TKDMAFTDNDI
+257 
-268 KTVKG
+268 KTVKA
-273 FNEQWQRFKVIS
+273 FNEQWERFKVLS
-285 QGIGNILIRYIQPAL
+285 QGIGNIFIRGIQPVF
-300 TAILRLLND
+300 TAVLKLVNGICDLIVRHKTTFKVLLS
-309 VGDWAVKHQGTL
+309 L
-321 KTIATLMAMAFG
+321 LMVAFG
-333 GAFIRQLKAGTGAGG
+333 GALIRQMRMGASAGG
-348 MFVKVLKALTSGVF
+348 LLVRVLQALTRGVF
-362 GFGKALNGVF
+362 S
-372 AAVFGAI
+372 
-379 FVKRLKFSAISG
+379 FSR
-391 GALVTVFKNL
+391 
-401 AKGVWAF
+401 
-408 SKALLKSPITKVV
+408 ALLASPLTWWLL
-421 GALGFLYLILEDIVG
+421 ALGALYLILEDIYYFATGGESV
-436 FVQGKNSFIGNML
+436 IGDLLN
-449 EKWFGKDVAE
+449 EWFGKENTEAIKKDLAEIVEGIIEFGGIVKEVAKDIFPYF
-459 EVKASLTEVVDAISD
+459 VKLS
-474 LWTFI
+474 
-479 KFIFGSMTG
+479 KFIV
-488 KLNGWGI
+488 KLQVTYLKAIFLIISAIIYGI
-495 SWKNIGKLI
+495 AKIGQWIGK
-504 ATVVRWIIFIFS
+504 
-516 LGVATI
+516 G
-522 LKILSVLG
+522 
-530 KAIGKSIGYL
+530 IGYL
-540 VVNIPKWWETIVNA
+540 VVNVPKWLDKVGKFVSDTWEGIK
-554 VKGWW
+554 KGT
-559 EDLKQGASDIWN
+559 EEVWN
-571 GIKDVISG
+571 GIKNFIGST
-579 VIDEIVKIFE
+579 IDGIIGFFK
-589 NMWKSACEYIDK
+589 NMWKTACDYVNK
-601 TIDKLKELNPFQDKM
+601 TIDKLQELNPFQEKS
-616 EAFGAWF
+616 EAFGAWWH
-623 YDFKNGNPSDKVT
+623 DFKNGNPADKLI
-636 GTTRLPISRGVNIN
+636 GTTRLPTSRGTNIN
-650 SEQKN
+650 SKQTN

-664 AKAVKKTVER
+664 GKAVKKTVER

-680 PSYVPMMN
+680 PSYVPQMN

>member
-236 SEEAVAIF
+236 SEEAVALFLKNDNEI
-244 KKSDADIVDILSV
+244 IQILKQ
-257 TKDMAFTDNDI
+257 TKEIAFNDDDV
-268 KTVKG
+268 KTVKA
-273 FNEQWQRFKVIS
+273 FNEQWERFKVLS
-285 QGIGNILIRYIQPAL
+285 QGIGNIFIRGIQPVF
-300 TAILRLLND
+300 TAVLKLVNGICDLIVRHKTTFKVLLS
-309 VGDWAVKHQGTL
+309 L
-321 KTIATLMAMAFG
+321 LMVAFG
-333 GAFIRQLKAGTGAGG
+333 GTLIRQMRMGASAGG
-348 MFVKVLKALTSGVF
+348 LLVRVLQALTRGVF
-362 GFGKALNGVF
+362 S
-372 AAVFGAI
+372 
-379 FVKRLKFSAISG
+379 FSR
-391 GALVTVFKNL
+391 
-401 AKGVWAF
+401 
-408 SKALLKSPITKVV
+408 ALLASPLTWWLL
-421 GALGFLYLILEDIVG
+421 ALGALYLILEDIYYFATGGESV
-436 FVQGKNSFIGNML
+436 IGDLLN
-449 EKWFGKDVAE
+449 EWFGKENTEEIKKDLAEIVEGIIEFGGVIKEVAKDIFPYF
-459 EVKASLTEVVDAISD
+459 VKLSKFMVKLQTTYLKAIF
-474 LWTFI
+474 FI
-479 KFIFGSMTG
+479 ISAIIY
-488 KLNGWGI
+488 GI
-495 SWKNIGKLI
+495 AKIGQWIGK
-504 ATVVRWIIFIFS
+504 
-516 LGVATI
+516 G
-522 LKILSVLG
+522 
-530 KAIGKSIGYL
+530 IGYL
-540 VVNIPKWWETIVNA
+540 VVNVPKWLDKVGQFVSDTWEGI
-554 VKGWW
+554 
-559 EDLKQGASDIWN
+559 KQGTEEVWN
-571 GIKDVISG
+571 TVSEIISG
-579 VIDEIVKIFE
+579 VIDTIIGFFK
-589 NMWKSACEYIDK
+589 NMWDKACEYIDK
-601 TIDKLKELNPFQDKM
+601 TVDKLKELNPFQKWA
-616 EAFGAWF
+616 EEKGGKL
-623 YDFKNGNPSDKVT
+623 YDAIWGNPSDKVT
-636 GTTRLPISRGVNIN
+636 GTTRLPISRGTNIN
-650 SEQKN
+650 SEQTN

-664 AKAVKKTVER
+664 AKAVKNTVER

-680 PSYVPMMN
+680 PSYVPQMN

>member
-91 PPPPPPQPTPRPTV
+91 PPPPPPQPTPRPV

-161 MIDTYRKQIGMNTA
+161 MIDAYRKQIGMNTA

-236 SEEAVAIF
+236 SEEAVALFLKNDNEIIRILKQTKEIAF
-244 KKSDADIVDILSV
+244 SDDDV
-257 TKDMAFTDNDI
+257 
-268 KTVKG
+268 KTVKA
-273 FNEQWQRFKVIS
+273 FNEQWERFKVLS
-285 QGIGNILIRYIQPAL
+285 QGIGNIFIRGIQPVFTAVLQLVNSICDLIVKHKTTFKVLLSLLMVAFGSTLIRQMRMGASAGGLLVRVLQAL
-300 TAILRLLND
+300 TR
-309 VGDWAVKHQGTL
+309 
-321 KTIATLMAMAFG
+321 
-333 GAFIRQLKAGTGAGG
+333 
-348 MFVKVLKALTSGVF
+348 GVF
-362 GFGKALNGVF
+362 S
-372 AAVFGAI
+372 
-379 FVKRLKFSAISG
+379 FSR
-391 GALVTVFKNL
+391 
-401 AKGVWAF
+401 
-408 SKALLKSPITKVV
+408 ALLASPLTWWLL
-421 GALGFLYLILEDIVG
+421 ALGALYLILEDIYYFATG
-436 FVQGKNSFIGNML
+436 GESAIGDLLN
-449 EKWFGKDVAE
+449 EWFGKENTE
-459 EVKASLTEVVDAISD
+459 EIRKDLAEVVDGIIEFGSVVKEVAKDIFPYFVKLS
-474 LWTFI
+474 
-479 KFIFGSMTG
+479 KFIV
-488 KLNGWGI
+488 KLQVTYLKAIFLIISAIIYGI
-495 SWKNIGKLI
+495 AKIGQWIGK
-504 ATVVRWIIFIFS
+504 
-516 LGVATI
+516 G
-522 LKILSVLG
+522 
-530 KAIGKSIGYL
+530 IGYL
-540 VVNIPKWWETIVNA
+540 VVNVPKWLDKVGKFVSDTWEGI
-554 VKGWW
+554 
-559 EDLKQGASDIWN
+559 KQGTVEVWN
-571 GIKDVISG
+571 SICEVISG
-579 VIDEIVKIFE
+579 VIDTIIGFFK
-589 NMWKSACEYIDK
+589 NMWDKACEYIDK
-601 TIDKLKELNPFQDKM
+601 TIDKLKELNPFQ
-616 EAFGAWF
+616 EGAEKGAVWLH
-623 YDFKNGNPSDKVT
+623 DFIHGNPADRVT
-636 GTTRLPISRGVNIN
+636 GTTRLPISRGTNIN
-650 SEQKN
+650 SEQTN

-664 AKAVKKTVER
+664 AKAVKNTIER

-680 PSYVPMMN
+680 PSYVPQMN

>member
-91 PPPPPPQPTPRPTV
+91 PPPPPPPQPTPRPTV
-105 APAPAPILPR
+105 APAPILPR

-236 SEEAVAIF
+236 SEEAVALFLKNDNEIISILKQTKEIAF
-244 KKSDADIVDILSV
+244 SDDDV
-257 TKDMAFTDNDI
+257 
-268 KTVKG
+268 KTVKA
-273 FNEQWQRFKVIS
+273 FNEQWERFKVLS
-285 QGIGNILIRYIQPAL
+285 QGIGNIFIRGIQPVF
-300 TAILRLLND
+300 TAVLKLVNGICDLIVRHKTTFKVLLS
-309 VGDWAVKHQGTL
+309 L
-321 KTIATLMAMAFG
+321 LMVAFG
-333 GAFIRQLKAGTGAGG
+333 GALIRQMRMGASAGG
-348 MFVKVLKALTSGVF
+348 LLVRVLQALTRGVF
-362 GFGKALNGVF
+362 S
-372 AAVFGAI
+372 
-379 FVKRLKFSAISG
+379 FSR
-391 GALVTVFKNL
+391 
-401 AKGVWAF
+401 
-408 SKALLKSPITKVV
+408 ALLASPLTWWLL
-421 GALGFLYLILEDIVG
+421 ALGALYLILEDIYYFATGGESV
-436 FVQGKNSFIGNML
+436 IGDLLN
-449 EKWFGKDVAE
+449 EWFGKENTEEIKKDLAEIVEGIIEFGGIVKKVA
-459 EVKASLTEVVDAISD
+459 KDIFPY
-474 LWTFI
+474 FI
-479 KFIFGSMTG
+479 KLSKFMVKLQTTYLKAIFFIISAIIY
-488 KLNGWGI
+488 GI
-495 SWKNIGKLI
+495 AKIGQWIGK
-504 ATVVRWIIFIFS
+504 
-516 LGVATI
+516 G
-522 LKILSVLG
+522 
-530 KAIGKSIGYL
+530 IGYL
-540 VVNIPKWWETIVNA
+540 VVNVPKWLDKVGQFVSDTWEGI
-554 VKGWW
+554 
-559 EDLKQGASDIWN
+559 KQGTEEAWNSVCDI
-571 GIKDVISG
+571 ISG
-579 VIDEIVKIFE
+579 VIDTIIGFFK
-589 NMWKSACEYIDK
+589 NMWDKACEYIDK
-601 TIDKLKELNPFQDKM
+601 TVDKLKELNPFQ
-616 EAFGAWF
+616 ERSENGGVWL
-623 YDFKNGNPSDKVT
+623 YDFIHGDPTAGIV
-636 GTTRLPISRGVNIN
+636 GTHALPTYNIN
-650 SEQKN
+650 SDQKN
-655 NITINTNES
+655 IITINTNES
-664 AKAVKKTVER
+664 AKAVKNTVER

-680 PSYVPMMN
+680 PSYVPQMN

>member
-105 APAPAPILPR
+105 APAPILPR

-236 SEEAVAIF
+236 SEEAVALFLKNDNEIIRILKQTKEIAF
-244 KKSDADIVDILSV
+244 SDD
-257 TKDMAFTDNDI
+257 DI
-268 KTVKG
+268 KTVKA
-273 FNEQWQRFKVIS
+273 FNEQWERFKVLS
-285 QGIGNILIRYIQPAL
+285 QGIGNIFIRGIQPVFTAVLKLVNSICDLIVKHKTTFKVLLSLLMVAFGSTLIRQM
-300 TAILRLLND
+300 R
-309 VGDWAVKHQGTL
+309 
-321 KTIATLMAMAFG
+321 M
-333 GAFIRQLKAGTGAGG
+333 GASAGG
-348 MFVKVLKALTSGVF
+348 MLVRVLQALTRGVF
-362 GFGKALNGVF
+362 S
-372 AAVFGAI
+372 
-379 FVKRLKFSAISG
+379 FSR
-391 GALVTVFKNL
+391 
-401 AKGVWAF
+401 
-408 SKALLKSPITKVV
+408 ALLASPLTWWLL
-421 GALGFLYLILEDIVG
+421 ALGALYLILEDIYYFATGGESV
-436 FVQGKNSFIGNML
+436 IGDLLN
-449 EKWFGKDVAE
+449 EWFGKENTEEIKKDLAEIVEGIIEFGLVVKQVA
-459 EVKASLTEVVDAISD
+459 KD
-474 LWTFI
+474 
-479 KFIFGSMTG
+479 IFPYFL
-488 KLNGWGI
+488 KLSKI
-495 SWKNIGKLI
+495 
-504 ATVVRWIIFIFS
+504 
-516 LGVATI
+516 I
-522 LKILSVLG
+522 LKVQSTYLKAIFFIISAIIYGIAKIGQWIG
-530 KAIGKSIGYL
+530 KAIGFL
-540 VVNIPKWWETIVNA
+540 VVNVPKGLDMVGKFVSDTWEGI
-554 VKGWW
+554 
-559 EDLKQGASDIWN
+559 KQGTVEVWN
-571 GIKDVISG
+571 SICEIISG
-579 VIDEIVKIFE
+579 VIDTIIGFFK
-589 NMWKSACEYIDK
+589 NMWDKACEYIDK

-616 EAFGAWF
+616 EAFGALVF
-623 YDFKNGNPSDKVT
+623 DTFNGNPADKVT
-636 GTTRLPISRGVNIN
+636 GTTRLPISRGTNIN
-650 SEQKN
+650 SEQTI

-664 AKAVKKTVER
+664 AKAVKNTIER

-680 PSYVPMMN
+680 PSYVPQMN

>member
-91 PPPPPPQPTPRPTV
+91 PPPPPPQPAPRPTV

-236 SEEAVAIF
+236 SEEAVALFLKNDNEIIRILKQTKEIAF
-244 KKSDADIVDILSV
+244 SDDDV
-257 TKDMAFTDNDI
+257 
-268 KTVKG
+268 KTVKA
-273 FNEQWQRFKVIS
+273 FNEQWERFKVLS
-285 QGIGNILIRYIQPAL
+285 QGIGNIFIRGIQPVF
-300 TAILRLLND
+300 TAVLKLVNGICDLIVRHKTTFKVLLS
-309 VGDWAVKHQGTL
+309 L
-321 KTIATLMAMAFG
+321 LMVAFG
-333 GAFIRQLKAGTGAGG
+333 GALIRQMRMGASAGG
-348 MFVKVLKALTSGVF
+348 LLVRVLQALTRGVF
-362 GFGKALNGVF
+362 
-372 AAVFGAI
+372 
-379 FVKRLKFSAISG
+379 S
-391 GALVTVFKNL
+391 
-401 AKGVWAF
+401 F
-408 SKALLKSPITKVV
+408 SKALLASPLTWWLL
-421 GALGFLYLILEDIVG
+421 ALGALYLILEDIYYFATGGESV
-436 FVQGKNSFIGNML
+436 IGDLLN
-449 EKWFGKDVAE
+449 EWFGKENTEAIKKDLAEIVEGIIEFGGIVKKVAKDIFPYF
-459 EVKASLTEVVDAISD
+459 VKLS
-474 LWTFI
+474 
-479 KFIFGSMTG
+479 KFIV
-488 KLNGWGI
+488 KLQTTYLKAIFFIISAIIYGI
-495 SWKNIGKLI
+495 AKIGQWIGK
-504 ATVVRWIIFIFS
+504 
-516 LGVATI
+516 G
-522 LKILSVLG
+522 
-530 KAIGKSIGYL
+530 IGFL
-540 VVNIPKWWETIVNA
+540 VVNVPKWLDKVGQFVSDTWEGI
-554 VKGWW
+554 
-559 EDLKQGASDIWN
+559 KQGTAEIWN
-571 GIKDVISG
+571 SICEIISG
-579 VIDEIVKIFE
+579 VIDSIIGFFK
-589 NMWKSACEYIDK
+589 NMWDKACEYIDK
-601 TIDKLKELNPFQDKM
+601 TVDKLKELNPFQKWA
-616 EAFGAWF
+616 EEKGGKL
-623 YDFKNGNPSDKVT
+623 YDAIWGNPSDKVT
-636 GTTRLPISRGVNIN
+636 GTTRLPISRGTNIN
-650 SEQKN
+650 SEQTN

-664 AKAVKKTVER
+664 AKAVKNTIER

-680 PSYVPMMN
+680 PSYVPQMN

>member
-91 PPPPPPQPTPRPTV
+91 PPPPPPPQPTPRPTV
-105 APAPAPILPR
+105 APAPILPR

-236 SEEAVAIF
+236 SEEAVALFLKNDNEIIRILKQTKEIAF
-244 KKSDADIVDILSV
+244 SDDDV
-257 TKDMAFTDNDI
+257 
-268 KTVKG
+268 KTVKA
-273 FNEQWQRFKVIS
+273 FNEQWERFKVLS
-285 QGIGNILIRYIQPAL
+285 QGIGNIFIRGIQPVF
-300 TAILRLLND
+300 TAVLKLVNGICDLIVRHKTTFKVLLS
-309 VGDWAVKHQGTL
+309 L
-321 KTIATLMAMAFG
+321 LMVAFG
-333 GAFIRQLKAGTGAGG
+333 GALIRQMRMGASAGG
-348 MFVKVLKALTSGVF
+348 LLVRVLQALTRGVF
-362 GFGKALNGVF
+362 S
-372 AAVFGAI
+372 
-379 FVKRLKFSAISG
+379 FSR
-391 GALVTVFKNL
+391 
-401 AKGVWAF
+401 
-408 SKALLKSPITKVV
+408 ALLASPLTWWLL
-421 GALGFLYLILEDIVG
+421 ALGALYLILEDIYYFATDGESV
-436 FVQGKNSFIGNML
+436 IGDLLN
-449 EKWFGKDVAE
+449 EWFGKENTEAIKKDLAEIVEGIIEFGGIVKEVAKDIFPYF
-459 EVKASLTEVVDAISD
+459 VKLS
-474 LWTFI
+474 
-479 KFIFGSMTG
+479 KFIV
-488 KLNGWGI
+488 KLQTTYLKAIFFIISAIIYGI
-495 SWKNIGKLI
+495 AKIGQWIGK
-504 ATVVRWIIFIFS
+504 
-516 LGVATI
+516 G
-522 LKILSVLG
+522 
-530 KAIGKSIGYL
+530 IGFL
-540 VVNIPKWWETIVNA
+540 VVNVPKWLDKVGQFVSDTWE
-554 VKGWW
+554 
-559 EDLKQGASDIWN
+559 
-571 GIKDVISG
+571 GIKKGTEEVWNSVCDIISG
-579 VIDEIVKIFE
+579 VIDTIIGFFK
-589 NMWKSACEYIDK
+589 NMWDKACEYIDK
-601 TIDKLKELNPFQDKM
+601 TIDKLKELNPFQEKS
-616 EAFGAWF
+616 EAFGAWVF
-623 YDFKNGNPSDKVT
+623 DRFNGNPADKVT
-636 GTTRLPISRGVNIN
+636 GTTRLPISRGTNIN
-650 SEQKN
+650 SEQTN

-664 AKAVKKTVER
+664 AKAVKSSVER

-680 PSYVPMMN
+680 PSYVPQMN

>member
-76 ATAEPTPPNDAGTTP
+76 ATAEPTPPNDADTT

-161 MIDTYRKQIGMNTA
+161 MIDTYRKQIGMSTA

-236 SEEAVAIF
+236 SEEAVALF
-244 KKSDADIVDILSV
+244 LKNDADIIRILKQ
-257 TKDMAFTDNDI
+257 TKEIAFSDDDVKI
-268 KTVKG
+268 VKG
-273 FNEQWQRFKVIS
+273 FNEQWERFKVLS
-285 QGIGNILIRYIQPAL
+285 QGIGNIFIRGIQPVFTAVLKLVNGICDLIVRHKTTFKVLLSLLMVAFGTTLIRQMRMGASAGGLLVRVLQAL
-300 TAILRLLND
+300 TR
-309 VGDWAVKHQGTL
+309 
-321 KTIATLMAMAFG
+321 
-333 GAFIRQLKAGTGAGG
+333 
-348 MFVKVLKALTSGVF
+348 GVF
-362 GFGKALNGVF
+362 S
-372 AAVFGAI
+372 
-379 FVKRLKFSAISG
+379 FSR
-391 GALVTVFKNL
+391 
-401 AKGVWAF
+401 
-408 SKALLKSPITKVV
+408 ALLASPLTWWLL
-421 GALGFLYLILEDIVG
+421 ALGALYLILEDIYYFATDGESV
-436 FVQGKNSFIGNML
+436 IGDLLN
-449 EKWFGKDVAE
+449 EWFGKENTEEIKKDLAEIVEGIIEFGGVVKEVAKDIFPYF
-459 EVKASLTEVVDAISD
+459 VKLS
-474 LWTFI
+474 
-479 KFIFGSMTG
+479 KFIV
-488 KLNGWGI
+488 KLQVTYLKAIFLIISAIIYGI
-495 SWKNIGKLI
+495 AKLGQWIGK
-504 ATVVRWIIFIFS
+504 
-516 LGVATI
+516 G
-522 LKILSVLG
+522 
-530 KAIGKSIGYL
+530 IGYL
-540 VVNIPKWWETIVNA
+540 VVNVPKWLDKVGQFVSDTWEGI
-554 VKGWW
+554 
-559 EDLKQGASDIWN
+559 KQGTEEVWN
-571 GIKDVISG
+571 SICEIISG
-579 VIDEIVKIFE
+579 AIDGIIGFFK
-589 NMWKSACEYIDK
+589 NMWDKACEYIDK
-601 TIDKLKELNPFQDKM
+601 TIDKLKELNPFQKWA
-616 EAFGAWF
+616 EEKGGKL
-623 YDFKNGNPSDKVT
+623 YDAIWGSPSDKVT
-636 GTTRLPISRGVNIN
+636 GTTRLPISRGTNIH

-664 AKAVKKTVER
+664 AKAVKNTIER

>member
-51 AALGQLSGVHADTNG
+51 AALGQLSGVHADTNS

-236 SEEAVAIF
+236 SEEAVALFLKNDNEIISILKQTKEIAF
-244 KKSDADIVDILSV
+244 SDDDV
-257 TKDMAFTDNDI
+257 
-268 KTVKG
+268 KTVKA
-273 FNEQWQRFKVIS
+273 FNEQWERFKVLS
-285 QGIGNILIRYIQPAL
+285 QGIGNIFIRGIQPVF
-300 TAILRLLND
+300 TAVLKLVNSICDLIVRHKTTFKVLLS
-309 VGDWAVKHQGTL
+309 L
-321 KTIATLMAMAFG
+321 LMVAFG
-333 GAFIRQLKAGTGAGG
+333 GALIRQMRMGANAGG
-348 MFVKVLKALTSGVF
+348 LLVRVLQALTRGVF
-362 GFGKALNGVF
+362 S
-372 AAVFGAI
+372 
-379 FVKRLKFSAISG
+379 FSR
-391 GALVTVFKNL
+391 
-401 AKGVWAF
+401 
-408 SKALLKSPITKVV
+408 ALLASPLTWWLL
-421 GALGFLYLILEDIVG
+421 ALGALYLILEDIYYFATGGESV
-436 FVQGKNSFIGNML
+436 IGDLLN
-449 EKWFGKDVAE
+449 EWFGKENTEEIKKDLAEIVEGIIEFGGIVKEVAKDIFPYF
-459 EVKASLTEVVDAISD
+459 VKLS
-474 LWTFI
+474 
-479 KFIFGSMTG
+479 KFIV
-488 KLNGWGI
+488 KLQTTYLKAIFFIISAIIYGI
-495 SWKNIGKLI
+495 AKIGQWIGK
-504 ATVVRWIIFIFS
+504 
-516 LGVATI
+516 G
-522 LKILSVLG
+522 
-530 KAIGKSIGYL
+530 IGYL
-540 VVNIPKWWETIVNA
+540 VVNVPKWLDKVGQFVSDTWEGI
-554 VKGWW
+554 
-559 EDLKQGASDIWN
+559 KQGTAEVWN
-571 GIKDVISG
+571 SICEIISG
-579 VIDEIVKIFE
+579 AIDGIIGFFK
-589 NMWKSACEYIDK
+589 NMWNKACEYIDK
-601 TIDKLKELNPFQDKM
+601 TVDKLKELNPFQKWA
-616 EAFGAWF
+616 EEKGGKL
-623 YDFKNGNPSDKVT
+623 YDAIWGNPSDKVT
-636 GTTRLPISRGVNIN
+636 GTTRLPINRGTNIN
-650 SEQKN
+650 SEQTN

-664 AKAVKKTVER
+664 AKAVKNTVER

-680 PSYVPMMN
+680 PSYVPQMN

>member
-236 SEEAVAIF
+236 SEEAVALFLKNDNEIISILKQTKEIAF
-244 KKSDADIVDILSV
+244 SDDDV
-257 TKDMAFTDNDI
+257 
-268 KTVKG
+268 KTVKA
-273 FNEQWQRFKVIS
+273 FNEQWERFKVLS
-285 QGIGNILIRYIQPAL
+285 QGIGNIFIRGIQPVF
-300 TAILRLLND
+300 TAVLKLVNGICDLIVRHKTTFKVLLS
-309 VGDWAVKHQGTL
+309 L
-321 KTIATLMAMAFG
+321 LMVAFG
-333 GAFIRQLKAGTGAGG
+333 GALIRQMRMGASAGG
-348 MFVKVLKALTSGVF
+348 LLVRVLQALTRGVF
-362 GFGKALNGVF
+362 S
-372 AAVFGAI
+372 
-379 FVKRLKFSAISG
+379 FSR
-391 GALVTVFKNL
+391 
-401 AKGVWAF
+401 
-408 SKALLKSPITKVV
+408 ALLASPLTWWLL
-421 GALGFLYLILEDIVG
+421 ALGALYLILEDIYYFATGGESV
-436 FVQGKNSFIGNML
+436 IGDLLN
-449 EKWFGKDVAE
+449 EWFGKENTEEIKKDLAEIVDGIIEFGGIVKKVAKDIFPYF
-459 EVKASLTEVVDAISD
+459 VKLS
-474 LWTFI
+474 
-479 KFIFGSMTG
+479 KFIL
-488 KLNGWGI
+488 KLQTTYLKAIFFIISAIIYGI
-495 SWKNIGKLI
+495 AKIGQWIGK
-504 ATVVRWIIFIFS
+504 
-516 LGVATI
+516 G
-522 LKILSVLG
+522 
-530 KAIGKSIGYL
+530 IGYL
-540 VVNIPKWWETIVNA
+540 VVNVPKWLDKVSQFVSDTWEGI
-554 VKGWW
+554 
-559 EDLKQGASDIWN
+559 KQGTKEAWNSVCDI
-571 GIKDVISG
+571 ISG
-579 VIDEIVKIFE
+579 VIDTIIGFFK
-589 NMWKSACEYIDK
+589 NMWDKACEYIDK
-601 TIDKLKELNPFQDKM
+601 TVDKMKELNPFQEKS
-616 EAFGAWF
+616 EAFGAWW
-623 YDFKNGNPSDKVT
+623 YDFKNGNPADRVT
-636 GTTRLPISRGVNIN
+636 GTTRLPISRGTNIN
-650 SEQKN
+650 SEQTN

-664 AKAVKKTVER
+664 AKAVKNTIER

-680 PSYVPMMN
+680 PSYVPQMN

>member
-236 SEEAVAIF
+236 SEEAVALFLKNDNEIISILKQTKEIAF
-244 KKSDADIVDILSV
+244 SDDDV
-257 TKDMAFTDNDI
+257 
-268 KTVKG
+268 KTVKA
-273 FNEQWQRFKVIS
+273 FNEQWERFKVLS
-285 QGIGNILIRYIQPAL
+285 QGIGNIFIRGIQPVF
-300 TAILRLLND
+300 TAVLKLVNGICDLIVRHKTTFKVLLS
-309 VGDWAVKHQGTL
+309 L
-321 KTIATLMAMAFG
+321 LMVAFG
-333 GAFIRQLKAGTGAGG
+333 GALIRQMRMGASAGG
-348 MFVKVLKALTSGVF
+348 LLVRVLQALTRGVF
-362 GFGKALNGVF
+362 S
-372 AAVFGAI
+372 
-379 FVKRLKFSAISG
+379 FSR
-391 GALVTVFKNL
+391 
-401 AKGVWAF
+401 
-408 SKALLKSPITKVV
+408 ALLASPLTWWLL
-421 GALGFLYLILEDIVG
+421 ALGALYLILEDIYYFATGGESV
-436 FVQGKNSFIGNML
+436 IGDLLN
-449 EKWFGKDVAE
+449 EWFGKENTEEIKKDLAEIVDGIIEFGGMIKEVAKDIFPYF
-459 EVKASLTEVVDAISD
+459 VKLS
-474 LWTFI
+474 
-479 KFIFGSMTG
+479 KFIV
-488 KLNGWGI
+488 KLQTTYLKAIFLIISAIIYGI
-495 SWKNIGKLI
+495 AKLGQWIGK
-504 ATVVRWIIFIFS
+504 
-516 LGVATI
+516 G
-522 LKILSVLG
+522 
-530 KAIGKSIGYL
+530 IGYL
-540 VVNIPKWWETIVNA
+540 VVNVPKWLDKVGKFVSDCWEGIK
-554 VKGWW
+554 KGT
-559 EDLKQGASDIWN
+559 ENIWN
-571 GIKDVISG
+571 GIKNFIGST
-579 VIDEIVKIFE
+579 IDGIIGFFK
-589 NMWKSACEYIDK
+589 NMWKTACDYVNK
-601 TIDKLKELNPFQDKM
+601 TIDKLQELNPFQEKS
-616 EAFGAWF
+616 EAFGAWW
-623 YDFKNGNPSDKVT
+623 YDFKNGNPADRVT
-636 GTTRLPISRGVNIN
+636 GTTRLPISRGTNIN
-650 SEQKN
+650 SEQTN

-664 AKAVKKTVER
+664 AKAVKNTIER

-680 PSYVPMMN
+680 PSYVPQMN

>member
-76 ATAEPTPPNDAGTTP
+76 ATAEPTPPNDAGTT
-91 PPPPPPQPTPRPTV
+91 PPPPQPTPRPTV

-236 SEEAVAIF
+236 SEEAVALFLKNDNEIIRILKQTKEIAF
-244 KKSDADIVDILSV
+244 SDDDV
-257 TKDMAFTDNDI
+257 
-268 KTVKG
+268 KTVKA
-273 FNEQWQRFKVIS
+273 FNEQWERFKVLS
-285 QGIGNILIRYIQPAL
+285 QGIGNIFIRGIQPVFTAVLKLVNGICDLIVRHKTTFKVLLSLLMVAFGTTLIRQMRMGASAGGLLVRVLQAL
-300 TAILRLLND
+300 TR
-309 VGDWAVKHQGTL
+309 
-321 KTIATLMAMAFG
+321 
-333 GAFIRQLKAGTGAGG
+333 
-348 MFVKVLKALTSGVF
+348 GVF
-362 GFGKALNGVF
+362 S
-372 AAVFGAI
+372 
-379 FVKRLKFSAISG
+379 FSR
-391 GALVTVFKNL
+391 
-401 AKGVWAF
+401 
-408 SKALLKSPITKVV
+408 ALLASPLTLWLL
-421 GALGFLYLILEDIVG
+421 ALGALYLILEDIYYFATG
-436 FVQGKNSFIGNML
+436 GESAIGDLLN
-449 EKWFGKDVAE
+449 EWFGKENTEEIRKDLAEIVDGIIEFGGVVKEVAKDIFPYF
-459 EVKASLTEVVDAISD
+459 VKLS
-474 LWTFI
+474 
-479 KFIFGSMTG
+479 KFIV
-488 KLNGWGI
+488 KLQVTYLKAIFLIISAIIYGI
-495 SWKNIGKLI
+495 AKLGQWIGK
-504 ATVVRWIIFIFS
+504 
-516 LGVATI
+516 G
-522 LKILSVLG
+522 
-530 KAIGKSIGYL
+530 IGFL
-540 VVNIPKWWETIVNA
+540 VVNVPKWLDKVGQFVSDTWEGI
-554 VKGWW
+554 
-559 EDLKQGASDIWN
+559 KQGTVEVWN
-571 GIKDVISG
+571 SICEIISG
-579 VIDEIVKIFE
+579 VIDNIIGFFK
-589 NMWKSACEYIDK
+589 NMWDKACEYIDK
-601 TIDKLKELNPFQDKM
+601 TIDKLKELNPFQKWA
-616 EAFGAWF
+616 EEKGGKL
-623 YDFKNGNPSDKVT
+623 YDAIWGNPSDKVT
-636 GTTRLPISRGVNIN
+636 GTTRLPISRGTNIN
-650 SEQKN
+650 SEQTN

-664 AKAVKKTVER
+664 AKAVKNTIER

-680 PSYVPMMN
+680 PSYVPQMN

>member
-91 PPPPPPQPTPRPTV
+91 PPPPPPPQPTPRPTV
-105 APAPAPILPR
+105 APAPILPR

-236 SEEAVAIF
+236 SEEAVALFLKNDNEIIRILKQTKEIAF
-244 KKSDADIVDILSV
+244 SDDDV
-257 TKDMAFTDNDI
+257 
-268 KTVKG
+268 KTVKA
-273 FNEQWQRFKVIS
+273 FNEQWERFKVLS
-285 QGIGNILIRYIQPAL
+285 QGIGNIFIRGIQPVF
-300 TAILRLLND
+300 TAVLKLVNGICDLIVRHKTTFKVLFSLLM
-309 VGDWAVKHQGTL
+309 V
-321 KTIATLMAMAFG
+321 AFG
-333 GAFIRQLKAGTGAGG
+333 GALIRQMRMGASAGG
-348 MFVKVLKALTSGVF
+348 LLVRVLQALTRGVF
-362 GFGKALNGVF
+362 S
-372 AAVFGAI
+372 
-379 FVKRLKFSAISG
+379 FSR
-391 GALVTVFKNL
+391 
-401 AKGVWAF
+401 
-408 SKALLKSPITKVV
+408 ALLASPLTWWLL
-421 GALGFLYLILEDIVG
+421 ALGALYLILEDIYYFATDGESV
-436 FVQGKNSFIGNML
+436 IGDLLN
-449 EKWFGKDVAE
+449 EWFGKENTEEIKKDLAEIVEGIIEFGGIVKKVA
-459 EVKASLTEVVDAISD
+459 KDIFPY
-474 LWTFI
+474 FI
-479 KFIFGSMTG
+479 KLSKFIV
-488 KLNGWGI
+488 KLQVTYLKAIFLIISAIIYGI
-495 SWKNIGKLI
+495 AKLGQWIGK
-504 ATVVRWIIFIFS
+504 
-516 LGVATI
+516 G
-522 LKILSVLG
+522 
-530 KAIGKSIGYL
+530 IGYL
-540 VVNIPKWWETIVNA
+540 VVNVPKWLDKVGQFVSDTWEGI
-554 VKGWW
+554 
-559 EDLKQGASDIWN
+559 KQGTEEVWN
-571 GIKDVISG
+571 SVSEIISG
-579 VIDEIVKIFE
+579 VIDGIIGFFK
-589 NMWKSACEYIDK
+589 NMWDKACEYIDK
-601 TIDKLKELNPFQDKM
+601 TIDKLKELNPFQKWA
-616 EAFGAWF
+616 EEKGGKL
-623 YDFKNGNPSDKVT
+623 YDAIWGNPSDKVT
-636 GTTRLPISRGVNIN
+636 GTTRLPISRGTNIN
-650 SEQKN
+650 SEQTN

-664 AKAVKKTVER
+664 AKAVKNTVER

-680 PSYVPMMN
+680 PSYVPQLN

>member
-76 ATAEPTPPNDAGTTP
+76 ATAEPTPPNDADTT

-236 SEEAVAIF
+236 SEEAVALFLKNDNEIIRILKQTKEIAF
-244 KKSDADIVDILSV
+244 SDDDVKI
-257 TKDMAFTDNDI
+257 
-268 KTVKG
+268 VKG
-273 FNEQWQRFKVIS
+273 FNEQWERFKVLS
-285 QGIGNILIRYIQPAL
+285 QGIGNIFIRAIQPVFTSVL
-300 TAILRLLND
+300 KLVNGICDLIVRHKTTFKVLLS
-309 VGDWAVKHQGTL
+309 L
-321 KTIATLMAMAFG
+321 LMVAFG
-333 GAFIRQLKAGTGAGG
+333 GALIRQMRMGASAGG
-348 MFVKVLKALTSGVF
+348 LLVRVLQALTRGVF
-362 GFGKALNGVF
+362 S
-372 AAVFGAI
+372 
-379 FVKRLKFSAISG
+379 FSR
-391 GALVTVFKNL
+391 
-401 AKGVWAF
+401 
-408 SKALLKSPITKVV
+408 ALLASPLTWWLL
-421 GALGFLYLILEDIVG
+421 ALGALYLILEDIYYFATGGESV
-436 FVQGKNSFIGNML
+436 IGDLLN
-449 EKWFGKDVAE
+449 EWFGKENTEEIRKDLAEIVEGIIEFGGIVKEVAKDIFPYF
-459 EVKASLTEVVDAISD
+459 VKLSKFMVKLQTTYLKAIFLIISA
-474 LWTFI
+474 I
-479 KFIFGSMTG
+479 IY
-488 KLNGWGI
+488 GI
-495 SWKNIGKLI
+495 AKIGRWIGK
-504 ATVVRWIIFIFS
+504 
-516 LGVATI
+516 G
-522 LKILSVLG
+522 
-530 KAIGKSIGYL
+530 IGYL
-540 VVNIPKWWETIVNA
+540 VVNVPKWLDKVGKFVSDTWEGIK
-554 VKGWW
+554 KGT
-559 EDLKQGASDIWN
+559 EEVWN
-571 GIKDVISG
+571 GIKNFIGST
-579 VIDEIVKIFE
+579 IDGIIGFFK
-589 NMWKSACEYIDK
+589 NMWKTACDYVNK
-601 TIDKLKELNPFQDKM
+601 TIRKLEELNPFQEKS
-616 EAFGAWF
+616 EAFGAWWH
-623 YDFKNGNPSDKVT
+623 DFKNGNPADKLI
-636 GTTRLPISRGVNIN
+636 GTTRLPISRGTNIN
-650 SEQKN
+650 SEQTN

-664 AKAVKKTVER
+664 AKAVKNTVER

-680 PSYVPMMN
+680 PSYVPQMN

>member
-91 PPPPPPQPTPRPTV
+91 PPPPPPQPTPRPV

-161 MIDTYRKQIGMNTA
+161 MIDAYRKQIGMNTA

-236 SEEAVAIF
+236 SEEAVALFLKNDNEIIRILKQTKEIAF
-244 KKSDADIVDILSV
+244 SDDDV
-257 TKDMAFTDNDI
+257 
-268 KTVKG
+268 KTVKA
-273 FNEQWQRFKVIS
+273 FNEQWERFKVLS
-285 QGIGNILIRYIQPAL
+285 QGIGNIFIRGIQPVFTAVLKLVNSICDLIVKHKTTFKVLLSLLMVAFGTTLIRQMRMGASAGGLLVRVLQAL
-300 TAILRLLND
+300 TR
-309 VGDWAVKHQGTL
+309 
-321 KTIATLMAMAFG
+321 
-333 GAFIRQLKAGTGAGG
+333 
-348 MFVKVLKALTSGVF
+348 GVF
-362 GFGKALNGVF
+362 S
-372 AAVFGAI
+372 
-379 FVKRLKFSAISG
+379 FSR
-391 GALVTVFKNL
+391 
-401 AKGVWAF
+401 
-408 SKALLKSPITKVV
+408 ALLASPLTWWLL
-421 GALGFLYLILEDIVG
+421 ALGALYLILEDIYYFATG
-436 FVQGKNSFIGNML
+436 GESAIGDLLN
-449 EKWFGKDVAE
+449 EWFGKENTEEIRKDLAEIVDGIIEFGSVVKEVAKDIFPYF
-459 EVKASLTEVVDAISD
+459 VKLS
-474 LWTFI
+474 
-479 KFIFGSMTG
+479 KFIV
-488 KLNGWGI
+488 KLQVTYLKAIFLIISAIIYGI
-495 SWKNIGKLI
+495 AKIGQWIGK
-504 ATVVRWIIFIFS
+504 
-516 LGVATI
+516 G
-522 LKILSVLG
+522 
-530 KAIGKSIGYL
+530 IGYL
-540 VVNIPKWWETIVNA
+540 VVNVPKWLDKVGKFVSDTWEGI
-554 VKGWW
+554 
-559 EDLKQGASDIWN
+559 KQGTVEVWN
-571 GIKDVISG
+571 SICEVISG
-579 VIDEIVKIFE
+579 VIDTIIGFFK
-589 NMWKSACEYIDK
+589 NMWDKACEYIDK
-601 TIDKLKELNPFQDKM
+601 TIDKLKELNPFQ
-616 EAFGAWF
+616 EGAEKGAVWLH
-623 YDFKNGNPSDKVT
+623 DFIHGNPADRVT
-636 GTTRLPISRGVNIN
+636 GTTRLPISRGTNIN
-650 SEQKN
+650 SEQTN

-664 AKAVKKTVER
+664 AKAVKNTIER

-680 PSYVPMMN
+680 PSYVPQMN

>member
-91 PPPPPPQPTPRPTV
+91 PPPPPPPQPTPRPTV
-105 APAPAPILPR
+105 APAPILPR

-153 KGFNEGVK
+153 KGFNEGVR

-236 SEEAVAIF
+236 SEEAVALFLKNDNEIIQILKQTKEIAF
-244 KKSDADIVDILSV
+244 SDDDV
-257 TKDMAFTDNDI
+257 
-268 KTVKG
+268 KTVKA
-273 FNEQWQRFKVIS
+273 FNEQWERFKVLS
-285 QGIGNILIRYIQPAL
+285 QGIGNIFIRGIQPVF
-300 TAILRLLND
+300 TAVLKLVNGICDLIVRHKTTFKVLLS
-309 VGDWAVKHQGTL
+309 L
-321 KTIATLMAMAFG
+321 LMVAFG
-333 GAFIRQLKAGTGAGG
+333 GALIRQMRMGASAGG
-348 MFVKVLKALTSGVF
+348 LLVRVLQALTRGVF
-362 GFGKALNGVF
+362 S
-372 AAVFGAI
+372 
-379 FVKRLKFSAISG
+379 FSR
-391 GALVTVFKNL
+391 
-401 AKGVWAF
+401 
-408 SKALLKSPITKVV
+408 ALLASPLTWWLL
-421 GALGFLYLILEDIVG
+421 ALGALYLILEDIYYFATDGESV
-436 FVQGKNSFIGNML
+436 IGDLLN
-449 EKWFGKDVAE
+449 EWFGKENTEEIKKDLAEIVEGIIEFGGIVKKVA
-459 EVKASLTEVVDAISD
+459 KDIFPY
-474 LWTFI
+474 FI
-479 KFIFGSMTG
+479 KLSKFMVKLQTTYLKAIFLIISAIIY
-488 KLNGWGI
+488 GI
-495 SWKNIGKLI
+495 AKIGQWIGK
-504 ATVVRWIIFIFS
+504 
-516 LGVATI
+516 G
-522 LKILSVLG
+522 
-530 KAIGKSIGYL
+530 IGYL
-540 VVNIPKWWETIVNA
+540 VVNVPKWLDKVGQFVSDTWEGI
-554 VKGWW
+554 
-559 EDLKQGASDIWN
+559 KQGTKEAWNSICDI
-571 GIKDVISG
+571 ISG
-579 VIDEIVKIFE
+579 VIDTIIGFFK
-589 NMWKSACEYIDK
+589 NMWDKACEYIDK
-601 TIDKLKELNPFQDKM
+601 TVDKLKELNPFQDKM
-616 EAFGAWF
+616 ESFGSWYF
-623 YDFKNGNPSDKVT
+623 DWRNGNPADKLT
-636 GTTRLPISRGVNIN
+636 GTTRLPINRSTNIK
-650 SEQKN
+650 SKQTN

-664 AKAVKKTVER
+664 AKAAKSAVER

-680 PSYVPMMN
+680 PSYVPQMI

>member
-105 APAPAPILPR
+105 APAPILPR

-236 SEEAVAIF
+236 SEEAVALFLKNDNEIIRILKQTKEIAF
-244 KKSDADIVDILSV
+244 SDDDVKIV
-257 TKDMAFTDNDI
+257 KA
-268 KTVKG
+268 
-273 FNEQWQRFKVIS
+273 FNEQWERFKVLS
-285 QGIGNILIRYIQPAL
+285 QGIGNIFIRGIQPVFTAVLKLVNGICDLIVRHKTTFKVLLSLLMVAFGTTLIRQMRMGASAGGLLVRVLQAL
-300 TAILRLLND
+300 TR
-309 VGDWAVKHQGTL
+309 
-321 KTIATLMAMAFG
+321 
-333 GAFIRQLKAGTGAGG
+333 
-348 MFVKVLKALTSGVF
+348 GVF
-362 GFGKALNGVF
+362 S
-372 AAVFGAI
+372 
-379 FVKRLKFSAISG
+379 FSR
-391 GALVTVFKNL
+391 
-401 AKGVWAF
+401 
-408 SKALLKSPITKVV
+408 ALLASPLTWWLL
-421 GALGFLYLILEDIVG
+421 ALGALYLILEDIYYFATDGESV
-436 FVQGKNSFIGNML
+436 IGDLLN
-449 EKWFGKDVAE
+449 EWFGKENTEEIKKDLAEIVEGIIEFGGVVKEVAKDIFPYF
-459 EVKASLTEVVDAISD
+459 VKLS
-474 LWTFI
+474 
-479 KFIFGSMTG
+479 KFIV
-488 KLNGWGI
+488 KLQVTYLKAIFLIISAIIYGI
-495 SWKNIGKLI
+495 AKLGQWIGK
-504 ATVVRWIIFIFS
+504 
-516 LGVATI
+516 G
-522 LKILSVLG
+522 
-530 KAIGKSIGYL
+530 IGYL
-540 VVNIPKWWETIVNA
+540 VVNVPKWLDKVGQFVSDTWEGI
-554 VKGWW
+554 
-559 EDLKQGASDIWN
+559 KQGTEEVWN
-571 GIKDVISG
+571 TICEIISG
-579 VIDEIVKIFE
+579 VIDNIIGFFK
-589 NMWKSACEYIDK
+589 NMWDKACEYIDK
-601 TIDKLKELNPFQDKM
+601 TIDKLKELNPFQKWA
-616 EAFGAWF
+616 EEKGGKL
-623 YDFKNGNPSDKVT
+623 YDAIWGNPSDKVT
-636 GTTRLPISRGVNIN
+636 GTTRLPISRGTNIN

-655 NITINTNES
+655 IITINTNES
-664 AKAVKKTVER
+664 AKAVKNTIER

-680 PSYVPMMN
+680 PSYVPQMN

>member
-91 PPPPPPQPTPRPTV
+91 PPPPPPPQPTPRPTV
-105 APAPAPILPR
+105 APAPILPR

-236 SEEAVAIF
+236 SEEAVALFLKNDNEIIRILKQTKEIAF
-244 KKSDADIVDILSV
+244 SDDDV
-257 TKDMAFTDNDI
+257 
-268 KTVKG
+268 KTVKA
-273 FNEQWQRFKVIS
+273 FNEQWERFKVLS
-285 QGIGNILIRYIQPAL
+285 QGIGNIFIRGIQPVF
-300 TAILRLLND
+300 TAVLKLVNGICDLIVRHKTTFKVLLS
-309 VGDWAVKHQGTL
+309 L
-321 KTIATLMAMAFG
+321 LMVAFG
-333 GAFIRQLKAGTGAGG
+333 GALIRQMRMGASAGG
-348 MFVKVLKALTSGVF
+348 LLVRVLQALTRGVF
-362 GFGKALNGVF
+362 S
-372 AAVFGAI
+372 
-379 FVKRLKFSAISG
+379 FSR
-391 GALVTVFKNL
+391 
-401 AKGVWAF
+401 
-408 SKALLKSPITKVV
+408 ALLASPLTWWLL
-421 GALGFLYLILEDIVG
+421 ALGALYLILEDIYYFATDGESV
-436 FVQGKNSFIGNML
+436 IGDLLN
-449 EKWFGKDVAE
+449 EWFGKENTEEIKKDLAEIVEGIIEFGGIVKKVA
-459 EVKASLTEVVDAISD
+459 KDIFPY
-474 LWTFI
+474 FI
-479 KFIFGSMTG
+479 KLSKFMVKLQTTYLKAIFFIVSAIIY
-488 KLNGWGI
+488 GI
-495 SWKNIGKLI
+495 AKIGQWIGK
-504 ATVVRWIIFIFS
+504 
-516 LGVATI
+516 G
-522 LKILSVLG
+522 
-530 KAIGKSIGYL
+530 IGYL
-540 VVNIPKWWETIVNA
+540 VVNVPKWLDKVGQFVSDTWE
-554 VKGWW
+554 
-559 EDLKQGASDIWN
+559 
-571 GIKDVISG
+571 GIKKGTEEVWNSICEIISG
-579 VIDEIVKIFE
+579 AIDGIIGFFK
-589 NMWKSACEYIDK
+589 NMWDKACEYIDK
-601 TIDKLKELNPFQDKM
+601 TVDKLKELNPFQKWA
-616 EAFGAWF
+616 EEKGGKL
-623 YDFKNGNPSDKVT
+623 YDAIWGNPSDKVT
-636 GTTRLPISRGVNIN
+636 GTTRLPTSRGTNIN
-650 SEQKN
+650 SEQTN

-664 AKAVKKTVER
+664 AKAVKNTVER

-680 PSYVPMMN
+680 PSYVPQMI